1 MVVELQRKNF
11 TLNTFST
18 FINLTLTQKTRKL
31 NGNILD
37 NSSIIMSI
45 NNINRY
51 TNSNMPRND
60 NNLEALDKT
69 TEKLNANFQV
79 KLHKR
84 KRLP

>member
-1 MVVELQRKNF
+1 
-11 TLNTFST
+11 
-18 FINLTLTQKTRKL
+18 
-31 NGNILD
+31 
-37 NSSIIMSI
+37 MSI

>member
-37 NSSIIMSI
+37 SSNIIMSI

-84 KRLP
+84 NRLP